1 MSLLDD
7 QRSSRPGPRS
17 QERTSE
23 HGRAPLQGAGP
34 VPARTAG
41 QERAAPV
48 PGATP
53 QQLERVATIFEQG
66 APGRRAFVCPPID
79 VPLPAGAEL
88 LPPRLRRAEPPRLPE
103 VSEPEIVRHY
113 VRLSKR
119 NFDLDSGFYPL
130 GSCMRGLCFIVHDPS
145 G

>member
-7 QRSSRPGPRS
+7 QRSARPGPRS

-53 QQLERVATIFEQG
+53 QQLERVEARVEVEVALGQ
-66 APGRRAFVCPPID
+66 AHVVAD
-79 VPLPAGAEL
+79 DL
-88 LPPRLRRAEPPRLPE
+88 RL
-103 VSEPEIVRHY
+103 
-113 VRLSKR
+113 
-119 NFDLDSGFYPL
+119 
-130 GSCMRGLCFIVHDPS
+130 
-145 G
+145 